1 MAPVG
6 AGEDSEALT
15 RMVEVSGAVSF
26 STVGEAEVAVG
37 VGVELEAS
45 ELVVLEDVEL
55 ALELVEL
62 EDEVEEVD
70 VADELEEG
78 TEEELQ
84 ILTSFMKAV
93 QLVSPCGSG

>member
-1 MAPVG
+1 MYWIPVG
-6 AGEDSEALT
+6 TAAPWEDEVDTAALVTEA
-15 RMVEVSGAVSF
+15 AVP
-26 STVGEAEVAVG
+26 
-37 VGVELEAS
+37 
-45 ELVVLEDVEL
+45 VEL